1 MACGTP
7 VVTSNVTS
15 LPEVV
20 GDAAL
25 TIDPTDEAAL
35 ATAIRQA
42 LTDEPLRAHLR
53 TVGLARAAGFSWERT
68 AAETL
73 GVYQVVTRSS
83 EI

>member
-25 TIDPTDEAAL
+25 TVDPTDETAL
-35 ATAIRQA
+35 AEAIRRA
-42 LTDEPLRAHLR
+42 LTDEPLRSRLR
-53 TVGLARAAGFSWERT
+53 AAGLARAAAFSWERT
-68 AAETL
+68 AALTL
-73 GVYQVVTRSS
+73 EVYRGIEEGQD
-83 EI
+83 

>member
-25 TIDPTDEAAL
+25 MVEPTDEEAL

-42 LTDEPLRAHLR
+42 LTDEPLRERLR
-53 TVGLARAAGFSWERT
+53 EAGFARAAQFSWERT

-73 GVYQVVTRSS
+73 AVYRKVLEEERC
-83 EI
+83 